1 MTITPLWSD
10 RLLASFFEVLEQRP
24 FWFYDPKHRLL
35 IDKTELFRKF
45 CPAIGIHNIPMD
57 ADDKGKRT
65 LTTVFVAGNRV
76 EPVSAHDIQDIIER
90 LLELWDAS
98 NGSSIGDEVTVKLG
112 LSNPFDEKGIRLVS
126 KRNDIRLLR
135 DTPTTA
141 HLFFQ
146 NGWLEVTAEGTSVL
160 KPYSDLPADK
170 FIWNSSVIRRDFQ
183 NRHSVI
189 ASLDAV
195 LLERK
200 DPQTGE
206 YLTREQT
213 THLHKQRQELLE
225 QEEEQPLDTHFEDF
239 LWNLSRDDQGEVDEG
254 NLKRLKLSIG
264 YLSHRCQV
272 DDQRKWVL
280 VVDRHIDAG
289 ARGSANG
296 GNGKS
301 VLVEALSNYL
311 NTAFCDGREY
321 VKGSSA
327 NKFAFSTV
335 SPATDLVF
343 FDDAAQDF
351 DLKSLYSRTTGRFTV
366 NRKHKDSFVLPKEDA
381 PKLVITSN
389 YAIAEDDSSTQ
400 RRNFLVEVSDFYK
413 TQREEYGQQVKDF
426 HGQKLIAQEGGG
438 WTDADWS
445 HFYGVIADCLSLYL
459 KEGLPSQSE
468 ESDTFKRNRLAAKFP
483 VENAD
488 ELLDHFLRVLNGAV
502 ESGEEQFAQVFYR
515 RTRKQF
521 VFPEETTD
529 RHLWEWLKDV
539 GRAFGMN
546 PNQNQ
551 RGVLKQERLTGDRLQ
566 RWKDAGMSDWVDKNG
581 NNPLDLSDADRKCHT
596 FKVSSLK
603 NPATVGSKPDFSTP
617 RDQVTEPSHA
627 VTSTN

>member
-1 MTITPLWSD
+1 M
-10 RLLASFFEVLEQRP
+10 
-24 FWFYDPKHRLL
+24 
-35 IDKTELFRKF
+35 
-45 CPAIGIHNIPMD
+45 
-57 ADDKGKRT
+57 
-65 LTTVFVAGNRV
+65 
-76 EPVSAHDIQDIIER
+76 
-90 LLELWDAS
+90 
-98 NGSSIGDEVTVKLG
+98 
-112 LSNPFDEKGIRLVS
+112 
-126 KRNDIRLLR
+126 
-135 DTPTTA
+135 
-141 HLFFQ
+141 
-146 NGWLEVTAEGTSVL
+146 TAEGTSVL
-160 KPYSDLPADK
+160 NPYSDLPADK

-189 ASLDAV
+189 ASLDAA

-213 THLHKQRQELLE
+213 THLHKQRQELLD
-225 QEEEQPLDTHFEDF
+225 QEEQQPLDTHFEDF

-381 PKLVITSN
+381 PN
-389 YAIAEDDSSTQ
+389 WSSPPTTPSLKTTVQQRRNPVEVSDYKTQ
-400 RRNFLVEVSDFYK
+400 RRNTGSRSRTSVETHRSGRWWLDRCRLV
-413 TQREEYGQQVKDF
+413 
-426 HGQKLIAQEGGG
+426 
-438 WTDADWS
+438 

-566 RWKDAGMSDWVDKNG
+566 RWKDEGMSDWVDKNG
-581 NNPLDLSDADRKCHT
+581 NNPLDLSDADRKCSI

-617 RDQVTEPSHA
+617 RDQVTESRHA